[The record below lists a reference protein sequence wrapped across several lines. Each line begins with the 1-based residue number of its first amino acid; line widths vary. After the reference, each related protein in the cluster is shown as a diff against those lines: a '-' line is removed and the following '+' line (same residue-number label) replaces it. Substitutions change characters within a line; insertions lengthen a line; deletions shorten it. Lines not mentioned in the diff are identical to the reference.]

1 MFPYFFVGLCYTSC
15 LCFVKSRISS
25 LAKFVANLKKIKRF
39 MEEKIIKFSPP
50 HTISPYT
57 VNPVIF
63 EQAPA
68 NIKFPGKGGI
78 VASHKSMKT

>member
-1 MFPYFFVGLCYTSC
+1 
-15 LCFVKSRISS
+15 
-25 LAKFVANLKKIKRF
+25 
-39 MEEKIIKFSPP
+39 MEKKIIKFSPP

-68 NIKFPGKGGI
+68 NIIFPVTLEK
-78 VASHKSMKT
+78 VVLLQVTNQ